1 MIFISIFISL
11 VFYDYLL
18 EEEEGEDIF
27 FVFFYKYFKATLLF
41 CFLSKFFLSLSL
53 SLHFSPSLQMTCKKL
68 QVSFLALTLRSNISA
83 MTSQES

>member
-27 FVFFYKYFKATLLF
+27 FVFFYKYFKAILLF
-41 CFLSKFFLSLSL
+41 FIQILSLSL